1 LLKGILICGII
12 VFAFLVFAVNTKA
25 LKGSMIAPSCLKMTK
40 AVVDLIPQ
48 ELKDKFRDAYQG
60 VIGRRG
66 KMMKKSRPLSIHK
79 KMEVLIKELVE
90 KELPIKEAIKEFEKI
105 YIETAEKKYNGNKT
119 RIAKA
124 LGIHRNTLHN
134 LCKTLKIK

>member
-1 LLKGILICGII
+1 
-12 VFAFLVFAVNTKA
+12 
-25 LKGSMIAPSCLKMTK
+25 
-40 AVVDLIPQ
+40 
-48 ELKDKFRDAYQG
+48 
-60 VIGRRG
+60 
-66 KMMKKSRPLSIHK
+66 MMKKSRPLSIHK

-119 RIAKA
+119 RIANA

>member
-1 LLKGILICGII
+1 
-12 VFAFLVFAVNTKA
+12 
-25 LKGSMIAPSCLKMTK
+25 
-40 AVVDLIPQ
+40 
-48 ELKDKFRDAYQG
+48 
-60 VIGRRG
+60 
-66 KMMKKSRPLSIHK
+66 MMKKSRPLSIHK

-124 LGIHRNTLHN
+124 LDIHRNTLHN